1 MPEKVIFFCLFK
13 LRKRRFYDLLRDFY
27 IYRSYTC
34 FFIKKIWKKY
44 MTFNAFFFQKSHMV
58 IFREIK
64 NMTFFDDSFIKS
76 HTRAIKRPTCGAW
89 LDAGAACGADR
100 AFQVCA
106 GQLRNG
112 RLQGHQ
118 PLCPYPA
125 GEVLRCD
132 R

>member
-76 HTRAIKRPTCGAW
+76 HTFMFEMGEKSLSEEIMFFLAIFYNY
-89 LDAGAACGADR
+89 LS
-100 AFQVCA
+100 
-106 GQLRNG
+106 
-112 RLQGHQ
+112 
-118 PLCPYPA
+118 
-125 GEVLRCD
+125 
-132 R
+132 